1 MIRVWG
7 GGIYE
12 ADSFYEI
19 CDGECHALWV
29 VKHIIYMLP
38 QSLGS

>member
-12 ADSFYEI
+12 ADSFYDI
-19 CDGECHALWV
+19 CDGKRPIRSIASYPTLIANSSIV
-29 VKHIIYMLP
+29 
-38 QSLGS
+38 